1 MERRSKTRVKGSR
14 FGWES
19 ALFTLPAVLVVFF
32 VIAFPLGQAIWL
44 SFTDKSVGNP
54 TVNFIGMQNYNYWLH
69 SPLFWQAL
77 RNSLVLGAVTV
88 AISLLL
94 GMPCAIA
101 LERFARFK
109 NIIAGIALIPW
120 ISPTVVSSLVWYW
133 MLNPFSGLINWTLSH
148 IGLIDAPVNW
158 LGTPGLAMFSII
170 LVSTW
175 RRAPYFGVV
184 LNAGLSEVPVEL
196 YEAARIDGANAW
208 QQFRFVTLPA
218 LRGLIFLVSILGFI
232 ETAYSFT
239 FVYVLTRGGPAGTT
253 QIIPVQ
259 AFVTAFNSGQL
270 GKGIAMPLLT
280 IPLFIPLMVI
290 GTRRLIARWT
300 VGGTS

>member
-1 MERRSKTRVKGSR
+1 VKGSR

-101 LERFARFK
+101 LERFVRFK

-148 IGLIDAPVNW
+148 IGLINAPVNW

-184 LNAGLSEVPVEL
+184 LNAGLSEVPVE
-196 YEAARIDGANAW
+196 
-208 QQFRFVTLPA
+208 
-218 LRGLIFLVSILGFI
+218 SILGFI

>member
-1 MERRSKTRVKGSR
+1 MGKGSKTSR
-14 FGWES
+14 KWLRSGWES

-32 VIAFPLGQAIWL
+32 VIAFPLGQAMWL

-54 TVNFIGMQNYNYWLH
+54 LVHFIGMQNYRHWLL
-69 SPLFWQAL
+69 SPIFWQVL
-77 RNSLVLGAVTV
+77 RNSIVLGAATV

-94 GMPCAIA
+94 GLPFAMA
-101 LERFARFK
+101 LERFAK
-109 NIIAGIALIPW
+109 LKSIIAGVSLIPW

-133 MLNPFSGLINWTLSH
+133 MLNPFSGLINWTLSE
-148 IGLIDAPVNW
+148 IGLIKAPINW
-158 LGTPGLAMFSII
+158 LGTPGLAMASII

-184 LNAGLSEVPVEL
+184 LNAGLSEIPVEL

-218 LRGLIFLVSILGFI
+218 LRGLISLITILGFI

-239 FVYVLTRGGPAGTT
+239 FVYVLTRGGPAGAT

-280 IPLFIPLMVI
+280 IPLFIPFMLIV
-290 GTRRLIARWT
+290 TRRLIARWT
-300 VGGTS
+300 VGGT

>member
-1 MERRSKTRVKGSR
+1 MKGSK

-19 ALFTLPAVLVVFF
+19 VLFTLPAVFVVFF

-44 SFTDKSVGNP
+44 SFTDKTVGNP
-54 TVNFIGMQNYNYWLH
+54 AANFIGTQNYNYWLH
-69 SPLFWQAL
+69 SPAFWQVL
-77 RNSLVLGAVTV
+77 KNSVVLGLATV
-88 AISLLL
+88 VISLFL
-94 GMPCAIA
+94 GLPFAIA
-101 LERFARFK
+101 LGRLK
-109 NIIAGIALIPW
+109 KLKSIVGGIALIPW
-120 ISPTVVSSLVWYW
+120 ITPTVVSSLVWYW
-133 MLNPFSGLINWTLSH
+133 MLNPFSGLINWTLKTM
-148 IGLIDAPVNW
+148 GLIHTPINW
-158 LGTPGLAMFSII
+158 LGTPTLAMVSII
-170 LVSTW
+170 VVSTW

-184 LNAGLSEVPVEL
+184 FNAGLSEIPIEL

-208 QQFRFVTLPA
+208 QQFRYVTLPA

-239 FVYVLTRGGPAGTT
+239 FVYVLTRGGPAGAT

-270 GKGIAMPLLT
+270 AKGIAMPLLT
-280 IPLFIPLMVI
+280 IPLFIPLMLI

-300 VGGTS
+300 VGNI